1 MKDDHMAAVALA
13 LTGALFA
20 TALALTGALSAT
32 WKTPDFISPEAQAN
46 DLVAQH
52 PPAYEQDTK
61 FVPRVTSLTS
71 TALISRF
78 SSSADALRETVL
90 IGRTRVEDMI
100 IQLELEPAEA
110 IQMVTGSPPK
120 VTGNAVGEG
129 ELYHVKVTPI
139 DPRSKTRIPY
149 SSVTFQ
155 AVNKDNGRDVQAELQ
170 PMWNRSGLHY
180 AFNSGLAGDG
190 AYESKVIV
198 GVPAFARDPRDP
210 DRWMQPVVA
219 KFYFRLAGGKLT
231 EVSEIME

>member
-1 MKDDHMAAVALA
+1 MKTAHMTAVALV

-20 TALALTGALSAT
+20 T
-32 WKTPDFISPEAQAN
+32 WKVPGFVIENPEAQAT

-52 PPAYEQDTK
+52 PPAHEQDTR

-78 SSSADALRETVL
+78 LSSADPQRQTVL

-100 IQLELEPAEA
+100 IQLELEPAKA
-110 IQMVTGSPPK
+110 MPTVTGPPPK
-120 VTGNAVGEG
+120 VTEHGVGEG
-129 ELYHVKVTPI
+129 ELYHVKVTPL

-149 SSVTFQ
+149 SNVTFQ

-170 PMWNRSGLHY
+170 PMWSGSGLHY
-180 AFNSGLAGDG
+180 AFNTGLAGNG
-190 AYESKVIV
+190 VYESKVIV
-198 GVPAFARDPRDP
+198 GVPTFARDPNDP

-219 KFYFRLAGGKLT
+219 KFHFSLTGGKLT